1 MLLQNSQTSKEIPK
15 VDYILVS
22 MWTKMKKIKVLSII
36 IPTLMLW
43 KQNEKIETLEQLRNQ
58 QTTKKTKPKS

>member
-22 MWTKMKKIKVLSII
+22 MWTKMKNIKVLSII

-43 KQNEKIETLEQLRNQ
+43 KQNEKIETLEQ
-58 QTTKKTKPKS
+58 